1 MKMKFGNAPGSLQSP
16 SWSPPEVQGPLT
28 QTKLVPP
35 RLPSRLVA
43 SARHD
48 PMIEGILQNN
58 VCLVRAASG
67 YGKSTLCTSWYHM
80 FARRGYLTG
89 WVSFDRDDDDPGRA
103 LTYIL
108 QAVWQT
114 LKRHGTNSDVPLVYD
129 GLIPP
134 QSLAAHC
141 INAVHEIDEQFV
153 LFLDDFDRVTDT
165 QVLQFM
171 TYLLL
176 HCPENLHV
184 VLTCQTQPALPLSYL
199 DAHAN
204 LMRIGT
210 DELRLNDDEA
220 FELLVNTSTFFDRD
234 KAQRLNE
241 AMAGWVTG
249 LRIGAAALRNNSDAL
264 DEIGLVSH
272 GAHWLSD
279 YLDDNIFQHLTSVSR
294 DFLMHCSIVET
305 ITADLGVCLS
315 GVPEAARMLTW
326 LADQNLFIQRLDD
339 AGLWFRIHPIF
350 RKFLLNKLRLAKPD
364 VSAKL
369 HHIASQ
375 WYANHHLMAEAIR
388 HAIDAGDN
396 DAAAELL
403 AVAAMPMVERSE
415 ILTLLGWIAQLP
427 DAAVTRHIPLRL
439 AQAWAL
445 TLSLR
450 PQARQLLDDLRR
462 QIAAVSDPQLGATYR
477 TEIDGIET
485 IFLAV
490 YEDEIDAALD
500 HGYAFLSGKLDENR
514 FVSRAVRNAVA
525 YCEAERGHFSR
536 VPGIIRPSQLQA
548 LHNEQVFTTTYRH
561 AVVGNAYRQQGQLL
575 EAERTFKSGV
585 DLAERLAGRN
595 SASAVLIAAF
605 FARSLYE
612 RGALSEAKAVLDGRL
627 PVIDEACYHEAVI
640 NAYGVSVRLAAL
652 GGDHDEAAR
661 LIERAELLGHERG
674 WRRLLAHCAVER
686 VRLNLPLTM
695 DLDALLPVALE
706 TSVIDHPL
714 QSDARIFAALAEAR
728 LKLALREGNLT
739 RAQSVADRFATLA
752 KRHGGAVLQLMSGL
766 FFQLVGAPAMP
777 VTISGFDRSISDV
790 MADSVISALRAHI
803 KPSTKGT
810 VFSILS
816 SREIDVLTGVGH
828 GLSNKEIARQLH
840 LTPETVKWH
849 LKNIMRKLNAENRTA
864 AVSQAVRLGLS
875 SLEL

>member
-1 MKMKFGNAPGSLQSP
+1 MQLGTAPAALEAR
-16 SWSPPEVQGPLT
+16 SWSAAEVLRPLT

-35 RLPSRLVA
+35 RLPPHLVA
-43 SARHD
+43 GPRQYRLIDAV
-48 PMIEGILQNN
+48 LQNN
-58 VCLVRAASG
+58 LCLVRAASG
-67 YGKSTLCTSWYHM
+67 YGKSTLCTSWHHA
-80 FARRGYLTG
+80 FVKRGCLTG

-108 QAVWQT
+108 QAILQT
-114 LKRHGTNSDVPLVYD
+114 LKQRGTNNDVPLAYD

-141 INAVHEIDEQFV
+141 INAVHGMDAQFV
-153 LFLDDFDRVTDT
+153 LFLDDFDRVTDSH
-165 QVLQFM
+165 VLQFM

-176 HCPENLHV
+176 HCPDNLHV
-184 VLTCQTQPALPLSYL
+184 VVACQTQPALPLSYL
-199 DAHAN
+199 DAHAS

-210 DELRLNDDEA
+210 DELRLSDDEA
-220 FELLVNTSTFFDRD
+220 LELLMETGTFFDRN

-249 LRIGAAALRNNSDAL
+249 LRIGSAALRNNSDAL
-264 DEIGLVSH
+264 DDIGLVSH

-279 YLDDNIFQHLTSVSR
+279 YLDDNIFQHLTAVSR
-294 DFLMHCSIVET
+294 NFLMHCSIVET

-315 GVPEAARMLTW
+315 GVPEATRMLAW

-339 AGLWFRIHPIF
+339 AGVWFRIHPIF
-350 RKFLLNKLRLAKPD
+350 REFLLNKLRDEKPG
-364 VSAKL
+364 STALL
-369 HHIASQ
+369 HRIASQ
-375 WYANHHLMAEAIR
+375 WYADHDLMAEAIR
-388 HAIDAGDN
+388 HAIEAGDSET
-396 DAAAELL
+396 AAELL

-427 DAAVTRHIPLRL
+427 EVAVKRHIPLQL

-450 PQARQLLDDLRR
+450 PQARQLLDELRQ
-462 QIAAVSDPQLGATYR
+462 QIDAVADPLLRATYC

-485 IFLAV
+485 IFVAV

-500 HGYAFLSGKLDENR
+500 HGYAFLGGTPDENR

-525 YCEAERGHFSR
+525 YCEAERGQFSR
-536 VPGIIRPSQLQA
+536 VPDIVRPAQLQA
-548 LHNEQVFTTTYRH
+548 QHSEQLFTTTYRH
-561 AVVGNAYRQQGQLL
+561 AVVGNAYRQQGQLI
-575 EAERTFKSGV
+575 EAERTFKSSV

-595 SASAVLIAAF
+595 SASAVLVAAF
-605 FARSLYE
+605 YARSLYE
-612 RGALSEAKAVLDGRL
+612 RGALAEAKAVLDGRL

-640 NAYGVSVRLAAL
+640 NAYSVSIRLAAL
-652 GGDHDEAAR
+652 RGDRDEAAR
-661 LIERAELLGHERG
+661 LIEHVELLGHERG

-686 VRLNLPLTM
+686 VRLHLPLTM
-695 DLDALLPVALE
+695 DLDALLPEGRE
-706 TSVIDHPL
+706 TSVIAHPL
-714 QSDARIFAALAEAR
+714 QSEARIFAALAEAR
-728 LKLALREGNLT
+728 LKLALRDGNLS
-739 RAQSVADRFATLA
+739 RANCVAERFAALA
-752 KRHGGAVLQLMSGL
+752 TRHGSAELHVMSSL
-766 FFQLVGAPAMP
+766 FFQLVGAPFIPIALTGFGR
-777 VTISGFDRSISDV
+777 TISDILGSNAIPV
-790 MADSVISALRAHI
+790 QHADKTAL
-803 KPSTKGT
+803 PKGT

-816 SREIDVLTGVGH
+816 SREIDVLTGVGR

-849 LKNIMRKLNAENRTA
+849 LKNIMRKMNAENRTA

-875 SLEL
+875 SLEQL

>member
-1 MKMKFGNAPGSLQSP
+1 MKSGNLPGP
-16 SWSPPEVQGPLT
+16 SKARVWQPAEVPRPLT

-35 RLPSRLVA
+35 RLPPRLVGQL
-43 SARHD
+43 RQHVL
-48 PMIEGILQNN
+48 MTHILENSL
-58 VCLVRAASG
+58 CLVRAASG
-67 YGKSTLCTSWYHM
+67 YGKSTLCTTWYHA
-80 FARRGYLTG
+80 FAKRGCLIG

-103 LTYIL
+103 ITYIL
-108 QAVWQT
+108 QAILQS
-114 LKRHGTNSDVPLVYD
+114 LKQRGTNNDVPLAYD

-141 INAVHEIDEQFV
+141 INAVHDIDEQFV
-153 LFLDDFDRVTDT
+153 LFLDDFDRVTDSH
-165 QVLQFM
+165 VLQFM

-184 VLTCQTQPALPLSYL
+184 VVACQSQPALPLSYL
-199 DAHAN
+199 DAHAS

-210 DELRLNDDEA
+210 DELRLSDDEA
-220 FELLVNTSTFFDRD
+220 LELLIDTGTYFDRD

-249 LRIGAAALRNNSDAL
+249 LRIGSAALRNNSDAL
-264 DEIGLVSH
+264 DDIGLVSH

-294 DFLMHCSIVET
+294 DFLMRCSIVET
-305 ITADLGVCLS
+305 ITADLGVLLS
-315 GVPEAARMLTW
+315 GVSEATRMLTW

-350 RKFLLNKLRLAKPD
+350 REFLQNKLRQENLDA
-364 VSAKL
+364 AAGL
-369 HHIASQ
+369 HRVASQ
-375 WYANHHLMAEAIR
+375 WYAAHSLMAEAIR
-388 HAIDAGDN
+388 HAIEAGDSET
-396 DAAAELL
+396 AAELL

-427 DAAVTRHIPLRL
+427 EAAVTRHIPLRL

-450 PQARQLLDDLRR
+450 PQARQLLNELRKQISDL
-462 QIAAVSDPQLGATYR
+462 ADPELSAMYR

-485 IFLAV
+485 IFVAV

-500 HGYAFLSGKLDENR
+500 HGYAFLGGTLDENR

-536 VPGIIRPSQLQA
+536 VADIVRPAQLQA
-548 LHNEQVFTTTYRH
+548 VHNEQLFTTTYRH
-561 AVVGNAYRQQGQLL
+561 TVVGNAYRQQGQLI

-585 DLAERLAGRN
+585 DFAERLAGRN
-595 SASAVLIAAF
+595 SASAVLVAAF

-612 RGALSEAKAVLDGRL
+612 RGALAEAKAVLDGRL

-640 NAYGVSVRLAAL
+640 NAYCVSIRLAAL
-652 GGDHDEAAR
+652 RGDRDEAAR
-661 LIERAELLGHERG
+661 LIEHVELLGHERG
-674 WRRLLAHCAVER
+674 WRRLLAYCLVER
-686 VRLNLPLTM
+686 VRLELPLTM
-695 DLDALLPVALE
+695 DIDELLPEQREVYVMANP
-706 TSVIDHPL
+706 IC
-714 QSDARIFAALAEAR
+714 SDARIFAILAEAR
-728 LKLALREGNLT
+728 LKLAIASGDLT
-739 RAQSVADRFATLA
+739 RAKTVAQRFATVA
-752 KRHGGAVLQLMSGL
+752 THHGSVELQLTSGL
-766 FFQLVGAPAMP
+766 FFQLIGTP
-777 VTISGFDRSISDV
+777 VSLVNTSGFSRTIADILGGSDIP
-790 MADSVISALRAHI
+790 AQQIGKIAKA
-803 KPSTKGT
+803 TGT

-816 SREIDVLTGVGH
+816 SREIDVLTGVGRS
-828 GLSNKEIARQLH
+828 LSNKEIARQLH

-864 AVSQAVRLGLS
+864 AVRQAVRLGLS
-875 SLEL
+875 SLEQ